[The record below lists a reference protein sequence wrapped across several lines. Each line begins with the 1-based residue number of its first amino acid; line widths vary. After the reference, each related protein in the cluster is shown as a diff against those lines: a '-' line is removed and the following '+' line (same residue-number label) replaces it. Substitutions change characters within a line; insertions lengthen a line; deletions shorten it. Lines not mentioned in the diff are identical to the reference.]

1 MFFISEKLY
10 NSTGRDLRRALFSLK
25 QIFQVKTKQTN
36 KKTKEYCQVLFLH
49 CCGIRCRQVYAFYLL
64 QKEKCFRVQSKFRSK
79 YLLRVFL
86 PYQIFQTIGSKE
98 NIIRITIFFHVYFR
112 LKKNTYYWCNWSLLL
127 DTGHPLG
134 VFSLLNVRYSV
145 CRANAH
151 FYTSGAYS
159 PTICEILLCQLYIH
173 DIMQHASWCS
183 LLRMRSVWAWPK

>member
-112 LKKNTYYWCNWSLLL
+112 LKKNTCQSDKHKIPSL
-127 DTGHPLG
+127 
-134 VFSLLNVRYSV
+134 FKLNFPDNYK
-145 CRANAH
+145 
-151 FYTSGAYS
+151 G
-159 PTICEILLCQLYIH
+159 
-173 DIMQHASWCS
+173 
-183 LLRMRSVWAWPK
+183 